1 MMRLKFTI
9 RLKLLLLSIAVLS
22 IPYFGFEYLRELERY
37 MQDALELS
45 LTDAARAVAAP
56 LNERADLF
64 PDVDVNENSLYV
76 HAFNHPIQLDGYG
89 DDWLSYLS
97 WSDTYTESPVRP
109 AGQGDNLSFRIIVSQ
124 YQQYIYAFLQVKD
137 RTIVYQ
143 RPGANTALDNDH
155 VVLVCTNPAGQL
167 QKYYFSPAAPG
178 SISPFQFRKYTGE
191 FNIKYQTAVFV
202 NNINGVL
209 QPTADGYN
217 LELQIPKIM
226 VGDRM
231 GFIVA
236 DVDNAKTRQPVYQVG
251 TAGKATAYKPSRLA
265 RSSPEIKKIIDKLT
279 FVDGRRIWV
288 LDKQGHVLSSAGSL
302 DRKEKVE
309 PTNLFYSLILPS
321 VNERFSDD
329 QAGISRLQGPEV
341 LKALQGKPAINW
353 QPAPGGHAV
362 IISAAHPV
370 WIDGKVRGAVV
381 VEETTNNIQMI
392 QRHATKSLLNKTIF
406 VFTAVTLLL
415 LAFATRLSFRLRR
428 LSREAEHAID
438 EHGRVVADFSVSKDS
453 DEIGELSRN
462 YASML
467 DRLKQY
473 NQYLEGMSGRLSHEL
488 RTPITVVQSSLDRLQ
503 VSETEGDRELYLGRA
518 SEGIER
524 LNLIVIRLSEATR
537 LEQAL
542 TSARKSS
549 TDVCELLTNCLVGY
563 RLAYPQTEFGLTVPD
578 SPVIMDIAAELIV
591 QMLDKLVDNAV
602 GFSEPGKPVKVEWV
616 NIAGNWQLRVT
627 NYGPLL
633 PATME
638 DQIFNSMVSLRDK
651 KDRSEPHL
659 GLGLY
664 IVRLIAEFHGAT
676 VRAESDRNA
685 KSVTFTV
692 EFKDKC

>member
-1 MMRLKFTI
+1 MKRLKFTI

-37 MQDALELS
+37 MQDALEQS
-45 LTDAARAVAAP
+45 LADAARAVAAP

-76 HAFNHPIQLDGYG
+76 HNFNHPIQLDGYN

-97 WSDTYTESPVRP
+97 WSDAYTETRDRP
-109 AGQGDNLSFRIIVSQ
+109 AGQGDRLSYRLIVSQ

-143 RPGANTALDNDH
+143 RTGATTALDNDH
-155 VVLVCTNPAGQL
+155 VVLVCTNRAGVL
-167 QKYYFSPAAPG
+167 EKYYFSPSAPG
-178 SISPFQFRKYTGE
+178 SIRPFRYRKHTDD
-191 FNIKYQTAVFV
+191 FNIEYQTAEFV

-209 QPTADGYN
+209 QPTTDGYN
-217 LELQIPKIM
+217 LELQIPKLM

-236 DVDNAKTRQPVYQVG
+236 DVDNAKTRKPVFQLG
-251 TAGKATAYKPSRLA
+251 TAGKATATKPARLA
-265 RSSPEIKKIIDKLT
+265 RSSPAIKKIIDNLT

-288 LDKQGHVLSSAGSL
+288 LDKQGQVLSIAGSL
-302 DRKEKVE
+302 DRKERVE

-321 VNERFSDD
+321 VTERFGDD
-329 QAGISRLQGPEV
+329 LKGISRLQGPEV
-341 LKALQGKPAINW
+341 VKALRGKPAINW
-353 QPAPGGHAV
+353 QPSPGGHAV
-362 IISAAHPV
+362 IISAANPV
-370 WIDGKVRGAVV
+370 WVNGKVQGAVV

-428 LSREAEHAID
+428 LSHEAEHAID
-438 EHGRVVADFSVSKDS
+438 EHGRVVADFTASRAS

-467 DRLKQY
+467 ERLKQY

-503 VSETEGDRELYLGRA
+503 ASESGEDRELYLGRA
-518 SEGIER
+518 REGIER

-542 TSARKSS
+542 QSARKTS
-549 TDVCELLTNCLVGY
+549 TDVCELLTNCLIGY
-563 RLAYPQTEFGLTVPD
+563 RLAYPQTELDLALPE
-578 SPVIMDIAAELIV
+578 SPVVLDIAAELIV

-602 GFSEPGKPVKVEWV
+602 GFSEPGNPVKVEWV
-616 NIAGNWQLRVT
+616 NVAGNWQLRVT
-627 NYGPLL
+627 NYGTCL

-651 KDRSEPHL
+651 KDRGEPHL

-664 IVRLIAEFHGAT
+664 IVRLIAEFHGAA

-685 KSVTFTV
+685 KSVTFIV
-692 EFKDKC
+692 EFTGKS